1 LTSRPRGAAGDQAA
15 APVRDRENELRSRDA
30 VAANMPL
37 HQIIA
42 GQRLALD
49 WRQTP

>member
-1 LTSRPRGAAGDQAA
+1 MVEFGAA
-15 APVRDRENELRSRDA
+15 APVRDRENDLRIRDA
-30 VAANMPL
+30 VASKTSL

-49 WRQTP
+49 WRQAP